1 MDRGINYVID
11 PDLSLGR
18 VLKMAQYY
26 DTIESQLIEA
36 DMENRELKSKLQD
49 IKDLL
54 STEYTKDQLLEI
66 ISR

>member
-1 MDRGINYVID
+1 MDHGINYVID

-18 VLKMAQYY
+18 VLKMVQYY

-36 DMENRELKSKLQD
+36 NMENKELKSKLQD